1 MGKCGLFEFCNSN
14 ADRLDLDGEEIDEEE
29 DFADLGSN
37 IRKDGRSDWDIQL
50 RIGKVR
56 TAFITL
62 SPVWKSKTIS
72 RKTKL
77 RFTPT

>member
-1 MGKCGLFEFCNSN
+1 MGKCGLFECCNSN
-14 ADRLDLDGEEIDEEE
+14 AGRLDLDGEEIDEAE
-29 DFADLGSN
+29 DFAYLGSN
-37 IRKDGRSDWDIQL
+37 IRKDGGSDWDIQW
-50 RIGKVR
+50 IGKVR
-56 TAFITL
+56 TAFIIL